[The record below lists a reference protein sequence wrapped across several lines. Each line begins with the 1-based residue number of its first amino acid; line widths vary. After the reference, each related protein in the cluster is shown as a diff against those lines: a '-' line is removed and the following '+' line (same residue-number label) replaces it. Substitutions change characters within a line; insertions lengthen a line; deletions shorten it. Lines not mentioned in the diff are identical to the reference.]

1 MPLYLYSIVENG
13 KQYFKLLM
21 KRGRKLTQYP
31 VRSTL
36 SWAVY
41 DFASTVY
48 AAIVITAYFPLYLT
62 ELTGLNVHLGVAT
75 AVAMLLSAA
84 VIPVLGAI
92 SDHTGRTKAY
102 LIRTTL
108 ACILVLMALSWVK
121 TTAALILAFAIS
133 TFFFHTC
140 MVFYNSLLPVVAPPH
155 RQGFISGLG
164 VGVGYLAVVLS
175 LPLAHMVDQG
185 LGRPA
190 VFTFAGL
197 FFLIFALPL
206 FIFVPER
213 RVLNPSPFRIGR
225 FGQEWKKVFKTVRE
239 LPRERT
245 LFFFLVGN
253 FFVLDAVNCVI
264 AWTLVSARELF
275 HPPQEALIMLLM
287 GVNACAFLSG
297 ILNGLLTDRIGAMR
311 TLILS
316 SGVLLVSI
324 SFIASSPTFTVYVS
338 VCLLGGA
345 YSVAGIWTSGRK
357 ALIQLVRE
365 EELGKYFGLYGLTTK
380 MSVISSVIFALVADA
395 FGFRW
400 ALWVLIVPALL
411 GWVLLIQSFREGEKG
426 GIKNDNRQKA

>member
-175 LPLAHMVDQG
+175 LPL
-185 LGRPA
+185 
-190 VFTFAGL
+190 
-197 FFLIFALPL
+197 
-206 FIFVPER
+206 
-213 RVLNPSPFRIGR
+213 VL
-225 FGQEWKKVFKTVRE
+225 
-239 LPRERT
+239 
-245 LFFFLVGN
+245 
-253 FFVLDAVNCVI
+253 
-264 AWTLVSARELF
+264 
-275 HPPQEALIMLLM
+275 
-287 GVNACAFLSG
+287 
-297 ILNGLLTDRIGAMR
+297 
-311 TLILS
+311 
-316 SGVLLVSI
+316 
-324 SFIASSPTFTVYVS
+324 
-338 VCLLGGA
+338 
-345 YSVAGIWTSGRK
+345 
-357 ALIQLVRE
+357 
-365 EELGKYFGLYGLTTK
+365 
-380 MSVISSVIFALVADA
+380 
-395 FGFRW
+395 
-400 ALWVLIVPALL
+400 
-411 GWVLLIQSFREGEKG
+411 
-426 GIKNDNRQKA
+426 